1 MRRFRNCSRKSN
13 YKKEQNSESQEE
25 KTITSSNH
33 DCEPEQFME
42 QIHRINKLATL
53 SWLLLAVSRGS
64 TDKINTYDE

>member
-1 MRRFRNCSRKSN
+1 MRRFCNCSRKSN
-13 YKKEQNSESQEE
+13 YKRERDSESQEE
-25 KTITSSNH
+25 KTITSSNP

-42 QIHRINKLATL
+42 QIHRINMLKTL

>member
-1 MRRFRNCSRKSN
+1 MRRFCNCSRKSDC
-13 YKKEQNSESQEE
+13 KRERDRESQEE
-25 KTITSSNH
+25 TITSSNP

-42 QIHRINKLATL
+42 QIHRINMLETL